1 MITFPTTVETFVA
14 CNGETVAD
22 LDATTIELLDYCVSI
37 FNGAFYAGTK
47 GEAPVNIIKEAA
59 EDYAQTGMQQD
70 FENPKIK
77 CFYASLQRM
86 SDEAWKQ
93 GAAKAERKGVQA

>member
-47 GEAPVNIIKEAA
+47 GEAPVNIINDAA
-59 EDYAQTGMQQD
+59 EDYAQMGALTLRGFQAAAS
-70 FENPKIK
+70 
-77 CFYASLQRM
+77 FYNVQLLRKEAS
-86 SDEAWKQ
+86 
-93 GAAKAERKGVQA
+93 